1 MRRIDA
7 LLADY
12 GSSHRT
18 RGNLACHVAGITLIV
33 FGVLVML
40 HAVRLFGPWTA
51 GEAAVAAGSLYYL
64 SLDVPLGLATSA
76 ALVALDLAARAMPR
90 WGWGAAAFVV
100 GWIFQGIGHAVYEKK
115 SPAFFRNLLHLLVGP
130 AYLVNEA
137 LGIRRRTPSP
147 AAPPVSRIA
156 PAGINKKSS

>member
-18 RGNLACHVAGITLIV
+18 RGNLSCHAVGITLIV
-33 FGVLVML
+33 FGALVML

-76 ALVALDLAARAMPR
+76 ALVVLDLAARAVPR
-90 WGWGAAAFVV
+90 WGWGVAAFVV
-100 GWIFQGIGHAVYEKK
+100 GWIFQGFGHAVYEKK
-115 SPAFFRNLLHLLVGP
+115 SPAFFRNLTHLLVGP

-137 LGIRRRTPSP
+137 LRLRRPSP
-147 AAPPVSRIA
+147 GPPVSRIA
-156 PAGINKKSS
+156 PAAVNKKSS